1 MFATKLAS
9 VDELLRELL
18 SSTAASMTTQRAV
31 RGSDLTLHVLGE
43 HYEVVRLG
51 PGAAI
56 PADLFSSNPSSS
68 LVSITRTADEL
79 SLIRPRGAR
88 RIDGETLEEGWRAL
102 KVQGPLPFHLVG
114 VLSHLSQ
121 TLAAA
126 GVSIFVN
133 STYDTDYVMVKD
145 ETLDAAVAALKAGG
159 STVHGFK
166 AKKPKKA
173 SLEDAFAAA
182 GRAPP
187 EKKVKDRKKKERKA
201 AAPAPLDNDAAALND
216 CFASYVPAAEPVA
229 APPADGD
236 SDSSSDDG
244 LAASFRAATTEK
256 RPSGLA
262 ADLKA
267 EFASLVDTDAIVAP
281 EPPRKL
287 SLAPPPARY
296 PGAALVNRPPAKSP
310 TAHDPVMVDNRFTQS
325 STKLAAGFGVCGN
338 APLGDQPAAR
348 PQIAP
353 ARPPQTA
360 SVGEA
365 FGSAIDGWSNAPRPP
380 TSPGG
385 GFPGGL

>member
-1 MFATKLAS
+1 
-9 VDELLRELL
+9 
-18 SSTAASMTTQRAV
+18 MTTQRAV

-79 SLIRPRGAR
+79 SIIRPRGAR
-88 RIDGETLEEGWRAL
+88 RIDGEKLEAGWRAL

-114 VLSHLSQ
+114 VLSHLSA

-145 ETLDAAVAALKAGG
+145 DKLHAAVDALKAGG
-159 STVHGFK
+159 ST
-166 AKKPKKA
+166 A
-173 SLEDAFAAA
+173 
-182 GRAPP
+182 P
-187 EKKVKDRKKKERKA
+187 EKKVKDKKKKERKA
-201 AAPAPLDNDAAALND
+201 AAPLDNDAAALND
-216 CFASYVPAAEPVA
+216 CFASYVPAPSPSRRRQA
-229 APPADGD
+229 AT
-236 SDSSSDDG
+236 SDSSSGGGLASVLPRRDDG
-244 LAASFRAATTEK
+244 EAAE
-256 RPSGLA
+256 RPRRGPQGRVRV
-262 ADLKA
+262 
-267 EFASLVDTDAIVAP
+267 LVDTDAIVAP
-281 EPPRKL
+281 EPPR
-287 SLAPPPARY
+287 SSASPPPATGRG
-296 PGAALVNRPPAKSP
+296 PRQPPAGKS
-310 TAHDPVMVDNRFTQS
+310 TMTGDPVMVDNRFTQS

-338 APLGDQPAAR
+338 APLGDVPAA

-365 FGSAIDGWSNAPRPP
+365 FGSAIDGC
-380 TSPGG
+380 
-385 GFPGGL
+385 